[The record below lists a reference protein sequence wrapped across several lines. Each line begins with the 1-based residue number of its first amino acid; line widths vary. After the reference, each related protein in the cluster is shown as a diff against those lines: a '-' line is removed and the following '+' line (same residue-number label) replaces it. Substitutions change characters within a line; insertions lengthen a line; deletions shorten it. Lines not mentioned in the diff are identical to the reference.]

1 MRRGYHANMLILIDE
16 DIPQGRETFAPFG
29 EVRTFAGRALTAAK
43 VVDADALIVRSV
55 TRVGAG
61 LLTGSRVRFVG
72 TVTSGTDHVDA
83 AWLAA
88 NGVAFASAAGC
99 NSAAV
104 AEYVLAAVLL
114 LAQRLD
120 FDPTRLTLGVV
131 GVGRIGSRVARWG
144 RLLGMNLLLCDPPL
158 QRQTGASKIIPA
170 SHSRGRLC
178 HMPRQIGGG
187 AGVSPADRSPEF
199 VSAAQLARDADIVTL
214 HVPLTQEGADA
225 TADMV
230 DADWLAGLKDG
241 AMLINTSRGEVVRED
256 HLSAALQSGRVRAA
270 VLDVWRNEPH
280 VDAALVQRAAVATP
294 HVAGYSVEAR
304 QRAVLMIR
312 EALARFISPG
322 EGEAPAEPTT
332 SHGLQAVR
340 SFDGADAAAR
350 REPRHPRTARPEGR
364 GSSNGGVGPLCW
376 WREAAAPVSH
386 ACDIAAMDAA
396 FRGALAQQ
404 RGTAAF
410 DEVRR
415 RCAAR
420 REFSAFALP
429 APVVSPAARQFL
441 RCIGFQG

>member
-1 MRRGYHANMLILIDE
+1 MLLTRRGYHAGVLILVDE

-55 TRVGAG
+55 TRVDAS

-88 NGVAFASAAGC
+88 NGVAFASAADC

-120 FDPTRLTLGVV
+120 FDPAGLTLGVV

-158 QRQTGASKIIPA
+158 QRRTG
-170 SHSRGRLC
+170 
-178 HMPRQIGGG
+178 
-187 AGVSPADRSPEF
+187 SPEF

-225 TADMV
+225 TADLV
-230 DADWLAGLKDG
+230 DAGWLAGLKDG

-256 HLSAALQSGRVRAA
+256 HLSAALQSGWVRAA
-270 VLDVWRNEPH
+270 VLDVWRNEPR

-312 EALARFISPG
+312 DALARFISSG
-322 EGEAPAEPTT
+322 EGVAPAEP
-332 SHGLQAVR
+332 
-340 SFDGADAAAR
+340 R
-350 REPRHPRTARPEGR
+350 RPRRRTTARPEGR
-364 GSSNGGVGPLCW
+364 GSSSVGPPGW

-386 ACDIAAMDAA
+386 ACDIAAVDAA

-404 RGTAAF
+404 RGAAAF
-410 DEVRR
+410 DEVRL

-429 APVVSPAARQFL
+429 TPVVSPSALQFL
-441 RCIGFQG
+441 RCVGFQA